1 MRIVIFGSTGFLG
14 SNLKLFFIKNGFEK
28 FIFCDSINILQE
40 KELNEYI
47 EKIIPD
53 IIINCCG
60 IVGSSEMNKTLD
72 EDEMFN
78 KNFILN
84 MNILNCC
91 KKNNIK
97 RLITFSSYR
106 MFGENINAFYNEE
119 DIHSIYKIDNNAGYL
134 LSKKM
139 LDIQMQLFKKKHATQ
154 IVCLILP
161 NVFGCFD
168 KFEIN
173 GRILPALI
181 TKIENAKKKNE
192 DLYLNT
198 NANNTVNLIY
208 VEDVFNI
215 VNQCLTNDVS
225 GNIIIFNRNG
235 TYKLKEISEKLKIIL
250 EYKKNIFFSE
260 EIENCSNIINPD
272 ISKFDT
278 FFKNYIFHDIENSLE
293 VIKEFRSKLDD
304 LY

>member
-1 MRIVIFGSTGFLG
+1 MKIVILGSTGFLG
-14 SNLKLFFIKNGFEK
+14 SNLKFFFIKNDIDGDF
-28 FIFCDSINILQE
+28 FFCDSINILRE
-40 KELNEYI
+40 NELNEYI
-47 EKIIPD
+47 EKTNPD

-60 IVGSSEMNKTLD
+60 IVGSSEMNKNLD

-91 KKNNIK
+91 KKYNIK

-106 MFGENINAFYNEE
+106 MFGENINDFYNEE
-119 DIHSIYKIDNNAGYL
+119 DIHSIYKINHNAGYL
-134 LSKKM
+134 LSKKL
-139 LDIQMQLFKKKHATQ
+139 LDIQIQLFKKKHITE

-168 KFEIN
+168 NFDIN

-181 TKIENAKKKNE
+181 TKIEKAKNKNE

-198 NANNTVNLIY
+198 NANNTMNLIY

-215 VNQCLTNDVS
+215 VNSCLTNDVS
-225 GNIIIFNRNG
+225 GNIIIFNKNG
-235 TYKLKEISEKLKIIL
+235 TYKLKEITEKLKGIFD
-250 EYKKNIFFSE
+250 YKKNIIFSE
-260 EIENCSNIINPD
+260 ETETRSNIMNPD
-272 ISKFDT
+272 ISKFNY
-278 FFKNYIFHDIENSLE
+278 FFENYKFHDIENALE
-293 VIKEFRSKLDD
+293 IIKQLQFETR